1 MYKSIFKI
9 NQKSHPS
16 FLSTHQAQQV
26 LSMGKCIR
34 KNPNLTSDK
43 NKVKLE
49 YTSEGQSSLLEL
61 SFEIELSL
69 NSHFKNLRP
78 ENIMQVREQPTRR
91 SLIKKHLMFRRTQ
104 ETENSPFGAPFHDPE
119 FDPLLTFRGGIARM
133 VSRLDAG
140 K

>member
-1 MYKSIFKI
+1 
-9 NQKSHPS
+9 
-16 FLSTHQAQQV
+16 
-26 LSMGKCIR
+26 MGKCIR

-69 NSHFKNLRP
+69 NSHFKNLRLK
-78 ENIMQVREQPTRR
+78 NIMQVREQPTRR

-104 ETENSPFGAPFHDPE
+104 ETENSPFGAPFHYTESD
-119 FDPLLTFRGGIARM
+119 LLITFGGGIARIE
-133 VSRLDAG
+133 SKLDVG